1 MTGYLLRRLLG
12 TIPVVLLITLL
23 VYGLLHLAPGDPA
36 SLLLPEDATDA
47 DVAEAKA
54 RWGLDKPFLVQYVYF
69 IANAAQGNLGRSF
82 RFAQPVTDLIASRLP
97 ATLELATFA
106 IIIAVLIALP
116 LGVFAGARPDSAT
129 DNVGTMFGLFGI
141 SMPNFWFGIMLI
153 LIFAGSLHLFPS
165 AGRSEYGVAGQ
176 IITGFYFIDSIITGN
191 WSAVADAFKHVMLP
205 AITLGTALAGILMRI
220 TRSAVLEIMRED
232 YVLVARAKGLMN
244 RAVLW
249 RHVLRNALIPIVT
262 VVGLELGTLLSGSII
277 VETVFAWPGVGN
289 LLITGVT
296 SRDYPL
302 VTGIVLMYSVAF
314 VMINLAIDAI
324 YALVDPRIRF

>member
-1 MTGYLLRRLLG
+1 
-12 TIPVVLLITLL
+12 

-69 IANAAQGNLGRSF
+69 IANAAQGNMGRSF
-82 RFAQPVTDLIASRLP
+82 RFAQPVTELIASRLP

-191 WSAVADAFKHVMLP
+191 WAAVADAFRHVMLP